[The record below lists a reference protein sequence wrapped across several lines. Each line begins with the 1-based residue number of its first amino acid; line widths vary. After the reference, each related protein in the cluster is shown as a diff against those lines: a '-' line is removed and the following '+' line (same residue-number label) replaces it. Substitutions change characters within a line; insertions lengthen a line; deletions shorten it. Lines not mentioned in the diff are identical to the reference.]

1 MFSMQCY
8 SEDAMAIG
16 SRGYARPYLQ
26 GGGLPRGIRLV
37 LIVTTAIFLL
47 QTFGLDR
54 FLVYYFGLR
63 PSAIFSMFAIWQL
76 VTYMF
81 LHAGIFHILFNM
93 LALWMFGREL
103 EETWGTD
110 RFLRYYFTCGIGA
123 GVCVVL
129 ANYLLP
135 FGNPNLTTI
144 GASGAIYGILLASAV
159 LWPDRI
165 VYFNL
170 LFPIKMKYL
179 VMIYGAIA
187 FIGTYS
193 GGGTVSNIAHLG
205 GLVVGW
211 VMLKTPNRSRS
222 FHPIAALNQQ
232 YKTWKIE
239 RNKRKF
245 QVYMRKHRSDRDTT
259 IN

>member
-1 MFSMQCY
+1 
-8 SEDAMAIG
+8 MAIG
-16 SRGYARPYLQ
+16 SRSYARPYLQ
-26 GGGLPRGIRLV
+26 GGGLPYGIKLL
-37 LIVTTAIFLL
+37 LIANTAIFLL
-47 QTFGLDR
+47 QKFGPDK
-54 FLVYYFGLR
+54 FLRDHFALE
-63 PSAIFSMFAIWQL
+63 PSALFSVFAVWQL

-81 LHAGIFHILFNM
+81 LHGDLWHILFNM

-110 RFLRYYFTCGIGA
+110 RFFRYYFTCGIGA
-123 GVCVVL
+123 GICVVL
-129 ANYLLP
+129 ANYSLP
-135 FGNPNLTTI
+135 TGNPNSVTL

-165 VYFNL
+165 IYFNF

-179 VMIYGAIA
+179 VMIYAAIA
-187 FIGTYS
+187 FFGTYN
-193 GGGTVSNIAHLG
+193 GGGTVSNVAHLG
-205 GLVVGW
+205 G
-211 VMLKTPNRSRS
+211 MLFGLGLLKSPRLRG
-222 FHPIAALNQQ
+222 FHPLATLRRQ
-232 YKTWKIE
+232 YKAWKIE